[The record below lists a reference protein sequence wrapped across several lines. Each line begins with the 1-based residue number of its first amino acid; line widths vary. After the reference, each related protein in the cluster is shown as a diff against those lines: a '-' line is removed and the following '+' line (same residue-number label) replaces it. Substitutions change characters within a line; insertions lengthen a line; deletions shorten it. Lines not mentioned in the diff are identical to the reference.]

1 MKSVLKILEQY
12 LPTKNEVN
20 NSQNLKCIVKIN
32 VEQNRKQFGKFKREN
47 LRR

>member
-20 NSQNLKCIVKIN
+20 NPQNLKCIVKIN
-32 VEQNRKQFGKFKREN
+32 VEQNRKQFGKFKW
-47 LRR
+47 